1 MPVDRRTC
9 RRWAVLCSGSSRRP
23 GTRSAA
29 LLDQVCARAHACQ
42 PAELAWISGLFV
54 ATEARGLGIGRLL
67 LAAVVD
73 DIRAAGRHPCLEV
86 LPVHPGAMSLYLA
99 SGWRVVHRFRPDWLR
114 EAAGEE
120 GPNVHVMVLPAE
132 EHG

>member
-1 MPVDRRTC
+1 MCRTGGA
-9 RRWAVLCSGSSRRP
+9 RHFD
-23 GTRSAA
+23 TAA

-42 PAELAWISGLFV
+42 PAELAWVSGLFV

-120 GPNVHVMVLPAE
+120 GPDVHVMVLPAE